1 MNTADDPHMPK
12 AVDSAPL
19 LFDKRR
25 AGVLLHPTSLPSG
38 ELGPD
43 AYRFV
48 DFLTAAGISVW
59 QMLPLG
65 PPHEDASPYQCMS
78 THAGSERL
86 ISIAQLVE
94 WAWLAKD
101 AESLPRHIALKA
113 AREGLAR
120 APAEMQDAY
129 QRFKSEHAHWLDDY
143 ALYRAL
149 RAEYRGA
156 AWWQWPAALRDR
168 DAAAMTAAQQQLA
181 AAVEQVRFEQ
191 FAFFRQWL
199 ALKQYANSRGLLLFG
214 DLPIFVAHDSAEVWA
229 QRGYFAIDDQGQLL
243 TVAGVPPDYFS
254 ATGQR
259 WGNPL
264 YRWEHMQADGFAWWL
279 ARLRTQLE
287 LYDLLRIDHFR
298 GFEAYW
304 EIPAAEPT
312 AINGRWVQ
320 APGEALFATLHQ
332 HIDPLPLIAEDLGVI
347 TPPVDALRRK
357 YGLPG
362 MKILQFAFD
371 SGADNPY
378 LPHNH
383 ERNSVVYTGTHDNAT
398 TLGWFDNLSA
408 EQRQHVLD
416 YLGADAREAMPWPVI
431 RAALASVADLAIL
444 PMQDVLVLG
453 SEHRMNLPGTPTGN
467 WSWRFEWAHIPP
479 ESATGLRRMIE
490 LYGRLT

>member
-1 MNTADDPHMPK
+1 MSTPDPSLPEFAD
-12 AVDSAPL
+12 APRVL
-19 LFDKRR
+19 DRRR
-25 AGVLLHPTSLPSG
+25 AGVLLHPTSLPG
-38 ELGPD
+38 RELGPD
-43 AYRFV
+43 AYHFV
-48 DFLTAAGISVW
+48 DFLIAAGVSVW

-86 ISIAQLVE
+86 ISIVQLAE
-94 WAWLAKD
+94 WGWLAKD

-120 APAEMQDAY
+120 APAEVQ
-129 QRFKSEHAHWLDDY
+129 QEFQQFKAAHAHWLDDY

-149 RAEYRGA
+149 RAAHEDS

-168 DAAAMTAAQQQLA
+168 EAAAVTAARQQLA
-181 AAVEQVRFEQ
+181 GAVEQVRFEQ

-199 ALKQYANSRGLLLFG
+199 ALKRYANDRGLLLFG

-229 QRGYFAIDDQGQLL
+229 QRDYFAIDDHGQLL

-264 YRWEHMQADGFAWWL
+264 YRWERMQADGFAWWL
-279 ARLRTQLE
+279 ARLRAQLE

-298 GFEAYW
+298 GFEAFW

-312 AINGRWVQ
+312 AINGRWVP
-320 APGEALFATLHQ
+320 APGAALFAALRR

-347 TPPVDALRRK
+347 TPPVDALRRR

-383 ERNSVVYTGTHDNAT
+383 ECNSVVYTGTHDNAT
-398 TLGWFDNLSA
+398 TLGWFENLSV
-408 EQRQHVLD
+408 EQRRHVRD
-416 YLGADAREAMPWPVI
+416 YLGVDAETPMPWPVI
-431 RAALASVADLAIL
+431 RAALASVARLAIL
-444 PMQDVLVLG
+444 PLQDVLALG
-453 SEHRMNLPGTPTGN
+453 SEHRMNLPGTPSGN
-467 WSWRFEWAHIPP
+467 WSWRFGWTQIPP
-479 ESATGLRRMIE
+479 DSAANLRAMIE
-490 LYGRLT
+490 LYGRLP